1 MNRIDRYI
9 IKRWLLFFLPSLGVL
24 AASYVA
30 GDAAFQVLE
39 LLKRGMTTKSVFLHF
54 GLKLPT
60 IFYQMAPIASL
71 LATLLTITGM
81 KRSGELGTM
90 FTSGISGVRIGVPM
104 LVTAALVSLFSLYI
118 DEYVAPVSNRMSRDQ
133 VRAAS
138 GSNYV
143 VGTDRIWLLESK
155 RIIHIRNVEDRG
167 NMLIEP
173 TVLVIDAENP
183 SYLQQRTDARKAQ
196 WIEGSWLAENSITR
210 YFDGPE
216 VKRTEKVE
224 KRVLPISITPEE
236 FYRVRRKPEEMTR
249 NELTRY
255 VQNLRLANLP
265 FSWYE
270 VRIYRKSAGAAL
282 SVLFTILAIPVG
294 FVVPVR
300 GGLPLGIGLSVIL
313 ATVFWTLFSLT
324 LSLGY
329 TGLLAAAAAAWSVN
343 VVFFV
348 AGILTLFLLKHP
360 RLI

>member
-1 MNRIDRYI
+1 
-9 IKRWLLFFLPSLGVL
+9 
-24 AASYVA
+24 
-30 GDAAFQVLE
+30 
-39 LLKRGMTTKSVFLHF
+39 
-54 GLKLPT
+54 
-60 IFYQMAPIASL
+60 
-71 LATLLTITGM
+71 
-81 KRSGELGTM
+81 
-90 FTSGISGVRIGVPM
+90 M
-104 LVTAALVSLFSLYI
+104 LITAALVSLFSLYI

-138 GSNYV
+138 GSKYV
-143 VGTDRIWLLESK
+143 VGTDRIWLLEGR

-167 NMLIEP
+167 NMLMEP
-173 TVLVIDAENP
+173 TVLVIDEENP
-183 SYLQQRTDARKAQ
+183 SYLQQRTDARTAQ
-196 WIEGSWLAENSITR
+196 WVKGSWLAENSITR

-216 VKRTEKVE
+216 VKRTEKVFE
-224 KRVLPISITPEE
+224 STLPISITPEE

-249 NELTRY
+249 NELIRY

-294 FVVPVR
+294 FMVPVR

-348 AGILTLFLLKHP
+348 AGIFTLFLLKHP